1 MNPVIVNEQIF
12 LVSDVLGAQEMR
24 TYKQAE
30 EAGSIA
36 GFDMLESID
45 LATAS
50 PVAGPW

>member
-1 MNPVIVNEQIF
+1 
-12 LVSDVLGAQEMR
+12 MR